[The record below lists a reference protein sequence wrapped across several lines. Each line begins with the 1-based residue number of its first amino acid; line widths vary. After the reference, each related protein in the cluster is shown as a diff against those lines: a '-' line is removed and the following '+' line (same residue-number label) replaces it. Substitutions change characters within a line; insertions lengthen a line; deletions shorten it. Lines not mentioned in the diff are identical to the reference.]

1 MSDSRFPLP
10 VLGDEKS
17 SASVEPEVVSAPQ
30 SEATTVP
37 DHGYHKSYWRSL
49 EQKLNPEKYKSLN
62 AREFPP
68 NYFDVPKG
76 VDRREFIGLLGA
88 SMALAG
94 LTACSEKPV
103 EPILAYTKNPEH
115 MVVGD
120 PLHYATAWSL
130 RGVGTGLLVTA
141 REGRPVK
148 VEGNPEHPVNKGSTG
163 AYDQALT
170 ISLYDPKRGQH
181 VRRTASAT
189 KPGDI
194 VTASWRTLREQ
205 LVTQGAEWA
214 KDGGEGLRFLMEPS
228 SSPSGGDLREKV
240 LKRFPKAKFYAHAQL
255 NHDNAIQG
263 AELAFGTA
271 LHPSY
276 ALEDADVV
284 VALDADLL
292 EPLPENLGATR
303 GWGERRSELS
313 KLNRVYAIESR
324 LSITG
329 ASADQRLRL
338 KPSEIEGFARA
349 LLAELGGSVAGLNG
363 LSAQPGRT
371 LSDTEQK
378 WVKAIARDLA
388 GKPSRSLVAVG
399 ETQPPVV
406 HAIAYAINSALGNVG
421 TTLQLHPVLTHEKY
435 SSVGTWYPELKEDVD
450 AGKVKALV
458 ITAWNPVYASPFDLD
473 VAGLIKK
480 VPLSIYLG
488 SHDDETA
495 KVATWYLPAQHTLET
510 WGDTRAVDGT
520 ASIIQPLIRPLF
532 DGQSEHDLLSAFLD
546 APEQTAYDRLRAFWS
561 GKVGLGFDAKW
572 ETWLSTGLIDGQTVP
587 AQRPALNARGLS
599 QALATA
605 PAQGSGVELAFVP
618 DYRVFDGRFANVTW
632 LQEMPD
638 PITKLT
644 WDNAAMM
651 SPGMAKK
658 LGVDRE
664 SVIAIS
670 VNGQTLEAPVL
681 PVPGYAD
688 DFIALPVGYGRE
700 LFPSGLP
707 LGGVLGNPVNGGTG
721 FNAYALQTSA
731 ALGFVSGAQVKAA
744 GKTYDL
750 ALTQDHWTM
759 EGREVS
765 FSQTLA
771 EFKKE
776 PAVEE
781 SRGPL
786 PTLLAPVVYEGYQW
800 AMGVDT
806 NRCTGCS
813 ACVVACVAE
822 NNIPVVG
829 KHQIHRFN
837 REMHWMRI
845 DRYFAGDE
853 NEPEVINQPMMCQHC
868 EAAPCEYVCPVNA
881 TTTSD
886 EGLNEMV
893 YNRCIGTRYCSNNCP
908 YKVRRFNYLHWNG
921 EKPALEQMAMNP
933 DVTVRARGVMEKCTY
948 CVQRI
953 ERTRI
958 KARTEGRPIKEG
970 EIVTACQQAC
980 PTHAISFGTLSDQN
994 SETLAWHKD
1003 ERRYDVLHEL
1013 NTRPRTAYLMRVT
1026 NPNPE
1031 LA

>member
-30 SEATTVP
+30 SEPTTVP

-49 EQKLNPEKYKSLN
+49 EQKLNPEKYKNLN

-76 VDRREFIGLLGA
+76 VARRDFLGLLGA

-103 EPILAYTKNPEH
+103 EPILPYTKNPEH
-115 MVVGD
+115 MVVGN

-148 VEGNPEHPVNKGSTG
+148 VEGNPEHPINKGVTG
-163 AYDQALT
+163 AFDQALT
-170 ISLYDPKRGQH
+170 ISLFDPKRGQRPRH
-181 VRRTASAT
+181 GSFGAA
-189 KPGDI
+189 
-194 VTASWRTLREQ
+194 WRTLREQ
-205 LVTQGAEWA
+205 LVTKGAEWA
-214 KDGGEGLRFLMEPS
+214 KDGGAGLRFLMEPS
-228 SSPSGGDLREKV
+228 SSPLGGDLRQKI
-240 LKRFPKAKFYAHAQL
+240 LKRFPKAKFYAHGQL
-255 NHDNAIQG
+255 NHDNALDG

-271 LHPSY
+271 LLPRY
-276 ALEDADVV
+276 TLEDADVV
-284 VALDADLL
+284 VSLDADLL
-292 EPLPENLGATR
+292 EPIPENLEATR
-303 GWGERRSELS
+303 GWGARRSELE

-329 ASADQRLRL
+329 AAADQRLRL

-349 LLAELGGSVAGLNG
+349 LLAELSGSVAGLGG
-363 LSAQPGRT
+363 LSAQPGRA
-371 LSDTEQK
+371 LSDKERK
-378 WVKAIARDLA
+378 WVQAIARDLA
-388 GKPSRSLVAVG
+388 AHNGRSLVAVG

-406 HAIAYAINSALGNVG
+406 HAIAYAINNALGNVG
-421 TTLQLHPVLTHEKY
+421 KTLHLHPVLTHEPRSGV
-435 SSVGTWYPELKEDVD
+435 SSWYPELKKDVD
-450 AGKVKALV
+450 AGKVQALV
-458 ITAWNPVYASPFDLD
+458 ITAWNPVFAAPSDVD

-488 SHDDETA
+488 AHDDETG
-495 KVATWYLPAQHTLET
+495 KLATWYLPSQHPLET

-520 ASIIQPLIRPLF
+520 TSLVQPLIRPLF
-532 DGQSEHDLLSAFLD
+532 DGQSEYDLLAAFLD
-546 APEQTAYDRLRAFWS
+546 APEQTPYDQLRAFWS
-561 GKVGLGFDAKW
+561 GKVGALGFDAKW
-572 ETWLSTGLIDGQTVP
+572 ETWLSTGIVDGQAVP
-587 AQRPALNARGLS
+587 AQTPSLNPAGLTA
-599 QALATA
+599 ALAKPPA
-605 PAQGSGVELAFVP
+605 PSSGVELAFVP
-618 DYRVFDGRFANVTW
+618 DYRVFDGRFADVTW

-664 SVIAIS
+664 SVIAIT
-670 VNGQTLEAPVL
+670 VNGRTLEAPVL

-700 LFPSGLP
+700 VFHAEVE
-707 LGGVLGNPVNGGTG
+707 LGGVLGNPVDGGKG

-731 ALGFVSGAQVKAA
+731 ALGFVTGAQVAA
-744 GKTYDL
+744 ANKTYDL

-759 EGREVS
+759 EGREIS

-786 PTLLAPVVYEGYQW
+786 PTLLAPVVYEGFQW

-853 NEPEVINQPMMCQHC
+853 NDPEVINQPMMCQHC

-881 TTTSD
+881 TTHSD

-921 EKPALEQMAMNP
+921 EMQPLEQMAMNP

-958 KARTEGRPIKEG
+958 TARTEGRPIKDG

-994 SETLAWHKD
+994 SETLAWHRD
-1003 ERRYDVLHEL
+1003 ERRYDVLHQL